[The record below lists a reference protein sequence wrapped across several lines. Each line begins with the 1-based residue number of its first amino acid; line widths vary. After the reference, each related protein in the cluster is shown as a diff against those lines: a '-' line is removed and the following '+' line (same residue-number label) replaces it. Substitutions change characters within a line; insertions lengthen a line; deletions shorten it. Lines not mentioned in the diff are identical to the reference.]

1 MVGSIVEA
9 IKLQSISQPDKKC
22 ISDAKVCYTYSQYY
36 QKIRQASAFLLDKGV
51 KKGDKVIIKSAQN
64 SAYLTVLHAVHI
76 LGAVA
81 VPLEKTVK
89 EERVCEINDVV
100 KAVCFV
106 SDKPAESVT
115 TYLYSDIDE
124 YEKEFEP
131 ENLPCGSDDSTIL
144 FTTGTTGK
152 SKGILLS
159 HSADVA
165 VAENVT
171 YGTKMKKDNIEV
183 IPMPLNHSFALR
195 RYYANMINGSSVILM
210 DGVIFVAKFFEA
222 FDKQGATSVAMAPSA
237 LSIIFRLSGNT
248 ISQYK
253 DKIDYIQFGSS
264 YMPESDKEKIRKY
277 LPNTRL
283 YNFYGSTE
291 AGCSSIIDFNEN
303 SKNPYNIGKATVNS
317 EIRFVDENN
326 NFVEATEQ
334 NPARLVTGG
343 KMLMNEYYN
352 EPQLTKETLIGG
364 YIYSNDL
371 GYIDENGDIIMLG
384 RMDDVIIS
392 GGQKI
397 SPFDIE
403 DVCIKYEGV
412 TECAVIGVDDALM
425 GQVAKLF
432 IVINDKY
439 DEAGMIQFLNE
450 RLESFQVP
458 KIVQIIKEIPKTFNG
473 KPLKRELKKM

>member
-171 YGTKMKKDNIEV
+171 CGT
-183 IPMPLNHSFALR
+183 
-195 RYYANMINGSSVILM
+195 
-210 DGVIFVAKFFEA
+210 
-222 FDKQGATSVAMAPSA
+222 
-237 LSIIFRLSGNT
+237 
-248 ISQYK
+248 
-253 DKIDYIQFGSS
+253 
-264 YMPESDKEKIRKY
+264 
-277 LPNTRL
+277 
-283 YNFYGSTE
+283 
-291 AGCSSIIDFNEN
+291 
-303 SKNPYNIGKATVNS
+303 
-317 EIRFVDENN
+317 
-326 NFVEATEQ
+326 
-334 NPARLVTGG
+334 
-343 KMLMNEYYN
+343 
-352 EPQLTKETLIGG
+352 
-364 YIYSNDL
+364 
-371 GYIDENGDIIMLG
+371 
-384 RMDDVIIS
+384 
-392 GGQKI
+392 
-397 SPFDIE
+397 
-403 DVCIKYEGV
+403 
-412 TECAVIGVDDALM
+412 
-425 GQVAKLF
+425 
-432 IVINDKY
+432 
-439 DEAGMIQFLNE
+439 
-450 RLESFQVP
+450 
-458 KIVQIIKEIPKTFNG
+458 
-473 KPLKRELKKM
+473 